1 MTRLTAHG
9 ARTVTTRLTAWS
21 ALLRVTAIAL
31 CVAPVSVLPAV
42 AAQAQGPVV
51 RNAAIGVVRSEPVA
65 SPTPYHYAT
74 LGLNRAD
81 AWKLSWVAAVALA
94 VSTADR
100 RGDAWA
106 RHPGVQNDGTLDALS
121 RLGDKDGTIVA
132 PAVGPA
138 LWLWGRARGDSGTA
152 VMGLRTTEAVFL
164 GGATVTAIK
173 MLAGRTRPFASADHS
188 PTHWD
193 LFGGFRGD
201 STRSFASGHT
211 TVVTAAAVT
220 LAAEWRRQG
229 LRGWKTLGPPTVYT
243 LAAIT
248 GASRVRD
255 RNHWMSDVVSG
266 AAVGMLSALVV
277 RRWHDAH
284 PHSRIDRLFLAH

>member
-1 MTRLTAHG
+1 MTVPQPVRRRLTRISMLAMSVWPAG
-9 ARTVTTRLTAWS
+9 A
-21 ALLRVTAIAL
+21 
-31 CVAPVSVLPAV
+31 VL
-42 AAQAQGPVV
+42 AQGPIA
-51 RNAAIGVVRSEPVA
+51 RDVA
-65 SPTPYHYAT
+65 VGARRGSALSAPLRAPATYHYTT
-74 LGLNRAD
+74 LGLTRTD

-106 RHPGVQNDGTLDALS
+106 RHPGVQSDGTLDALS
-121 RLGDKDGTIVA
+121 RVGDKTGTIVA

-138 LWLWGRARGDSGTA
+138 LWLLGRARGDSGTA
-152 VMGLRTTEAVFL
+152 VLGLRTTEAVFV

-173 MLAGRTRPFASADHS
+173 MLAGRTRPRASRDNS
-188 PTHWD
+188 PTHWN
-193 LFGGFRGD
+193 LFGGFGGD

-229 LRGWKTLGPPTVYT
+229 LRGWKTLGPPTVYS
-243 LAAIT
+243 LAALT

-255 RNHWMSDVVSG
+255 RAHWMSDVVSG
-266 AAVGMLSALVV
+266 AAVGMVSALVV

-284 PHSRIDRLFLAH
+284 PKSRIDRVLLAH